1 MILSQRGIHDVKGLF
16 APLEALF
23 YERAKHPVLFVEA
36 VEKTTNVTLIAK
48 YAVSYVDRTF
58 IACSCA
64 PPPRLGH
71 CLQLCAAATPGMI
84 AI

>member
-1 MILSQRGIHDVKGLF
+1 MPHVYASVGEPLQVILSQRGIHDVKGLF

-48 YAVSYVDRTF
+48 YAISYVNRTF
-58 IACSCA
+58 IACS
-64 PPPRLGH
+64 R
-71 CLQLCAAATPGMI
+71 AAAALG
-84 AI
+84 

>member
-1 MILSQRGIHDVKGLF
+1 VLELSHSGEPLQVILSQRGIHDVKGLF

-36 VEKTTNVTLIAK
+36 VEKTTNVTLIAQ
-48 YAVSYVDRTF
+48 VRHQLRESD
-58 IACSCA
+58 I
-64 PPPRLGH
+64 H
-71 CLQLCAAATPGMI
+71 CLQLCAAAPGMI